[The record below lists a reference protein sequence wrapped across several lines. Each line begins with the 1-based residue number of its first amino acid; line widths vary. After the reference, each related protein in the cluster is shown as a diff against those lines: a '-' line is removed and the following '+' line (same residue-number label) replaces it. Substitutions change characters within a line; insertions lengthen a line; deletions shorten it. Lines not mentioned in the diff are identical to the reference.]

1 LVFKGKF
8 KHPNDVFSETTK
20 ALEEFTQ
27 CNNVSRSPDQ
37 VAEGAADS
45 WLPPPSSCVKINWDT
60 ALNINMGFIGLGCVA
75 WDWMGNFLGAKC
87 TFQQTMVEPKMA
99 KAISAIHAIQ
109 LAITEGFSDVVF
121 EGGSLQL
128 IQVINLASPLLNSTG
143 HYVDSIKH
151 MQMVFNSSRIAHC
164 KREANGVA
172 HLLAKEAAIQF
183 VDCTWT
189 ETPPMICN
197 LLCRERFSPWIFF
210 VRSSFSMIVC
220 HS

>member
-1 LVFKGKF
+1 M
-8 KHPNDVFSETTK
+8 E
-20 ALEEFTQ
+20 
-27 CNNVSRSPDQ
+27 
-37 VAEGAADS
+37 
-45 WLPPPSSCVKINWDT
+45 
-60 ALNINMGFIGLGCVA
+60 FIGLGCIA
-75 WDWMGNFLGAKC
+75 RDWMGNFLGAKY

-99 KAISAIHAIQ
+99 EAISTIH
-109 LAITEGFSDVVF
+109 VF
-121 EGGSLQL
+121 EGDSLQL
-128 IQVINLASPLLNSTG
+128 IQNINLASPLLNSTG

-210 VRSSFSMIVC
+210 VRSSFSINERNGSICSKKKNYDRLSFMSLKIKICSVYIF
-220 HS
+220 